1 MKLASRGLGLTALAL
16 VLGATAFAST
26 GEIKGPVHIS
36 SSGVRDFS
44 GDTASF
50 RAAMEADEREDA
62 GRVELA
68 VERTITID
76 RDEAEDQAHVAA
88 AEARAHARKMAHEA
102 RAHARRIAVEARAHV
117 RVVAHE
123 ARLAA
128 RAAAEE
134 GRRAAEEASREARE
148 AAREA
153 AREGRE
159 AAREAARAGQEAAR
173 EAQRAAREA
182 MEEARVEVARAMA
195 TADRAVREA
204 HEKLREAHVQL
215 KQGVEDMKMDEG
227 DWDNAVEIRDGKVVR
242 CNNPEK
248 YPGTGCTPFTAE
260 EKARIEA
267 EIHAAAERAEAA
279 AARIEAEIRDADRAI
294 ED

>member
-1 MKLASRGLGLTALAL
+1 MRLASGFGLTALAL
-16 VLGATAFAST
+16 ILGASAFAAT
-26 GEIKGPVHIS
+26 GEVKGPVHIS
-36 SSGVRDFS
+36 SKGVTDFG

-50 RAAMEADEREDA
+50 QAAMDADEREDA
-62 GRVELA
+62 GHVELA
-68 VERTITID
+68 VERTII
-76 RDEAEDQAHVAA
+76 RSHDEAEDQARIAA
-88 AEARAHARKMAHEA
+88 AEARDHARRTAYEA
-102 RAHARRIAVEARAHV
+102 RAHARRISIEARAHAKV
-117 RVVAHE
+117 IAHE
-123 ARLAA
+123 ARQAA
-128 RAAAEE
+128 RAAAD
-134 GRRAAEEASREARE
+134 EARA

-153 AREGRE
+153 AH
-159 AAREAARAGQEAAR
+159 

-182 MEEARVEVARAMA
+182 MEEARVEISRAMA

-215 KQGVEDMKMDEG
+215 RQGVEDMKMDER
-227 DWDNAVEIRDGKVVR
+227 DWRNAVEIRDGKVVR

-279 AARIEAEIRDADRAI
+279 ASRIEAEIREADRAI